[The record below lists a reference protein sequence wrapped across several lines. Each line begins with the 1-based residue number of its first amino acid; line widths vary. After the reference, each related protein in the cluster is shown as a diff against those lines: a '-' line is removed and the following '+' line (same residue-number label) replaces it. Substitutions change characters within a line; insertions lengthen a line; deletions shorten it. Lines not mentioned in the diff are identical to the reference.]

1 MKPMSGVATLL
12 IALSCCIGAPAL
24 AQPAKPS
31 PASGIDTVFG
41 AYQRGY
47 FITAFNGA
55 TDLAAKNDPQ
65 AMTMLGELYANGL
78 GVGRDD
84 DKAAQWYQRAA
95 DRGDPQAMFALAIFR
110 FSGRGGPQDH
120 AAGIKLFESAAGLGN
135 FFAAYNLGL
144 LYLRG
149 QDVPQDFKRAAD
161 LFQLSARGGVPE
173 AQYALATLYKDGR
186 GVAQSDAEAM
196 RLMRQAALGDNL
208 DAMVEFSIAQ
218 FNGNGTAKDEVAAT
232 ALMRKAALRGSPI
245 AQNRLAHILS
255 AGRGVPANPVEAMK
269 WHLIARSDGR
279 GDPDLDQYMGS
290 QKQED
295 RTAAEK
301 AATRWLVSAPP
312 RQ

>member
-1 MKPMSGVATLL
+1 MRFISGAALLLALMAT
-12 IALSCCIGAPAL
+12 PAA
-24 AQPAKPS
+24 AQTAKPS

-47 FITAFNGA
+47 FMTAFNGA
-55 TDLAAKNDPQ
+55 TELAAKNDPQ

-84 DKAAQWYQRAA
+84 SKAAQWYQRAA
-95 DRGDPQAMFALAIFR
+95 DLGDPQGMFALAIFR

-120 AAGIKLFESAAGLGN
+120 AAGVKLFESAAGLGN
-135 FFAAYNLGL
+135 LFAAYNLGL
-144 LYLRG
+144 LYLQG

-161 LFQLSARGGVPE
+161 LFQLAARGGVPE

-186 GVAQSDAEAM
+186 GVAQSDTDAM
-196 RLMRQAALGDNL
+196 RLMRQSALGGNL

-218 FNGNGTAKDEVAAT
+218 FNGSGTAKDETAAI
-232 ALMRKAALRGSPI
+232 ALMRKAAQRGSPI
-245 AQNRLAHILS
+245 AQNRLARILS

-269 WHLIARSDGR
+269 WHIIAKSDGR
-279 GDPDLDQYMGS
+279 GDPDLDQYMAS
-290 QKQED
+290 QKQDD

-312 RQ
+312 RP